1 MASTDV
7 MCSNQPKGFPNES
20 VYLSCLCVERL
31 SPCANGYLSILPP
44 RNIHDYA
51 GPLRPVLHHC
61 CLLRGSVRGE
71 VTMWRIVYLDDF
83 YWIMNLLGEERFGPY
98 ETRVEARLDFD
109 QGVHL

>member
-20 VYLSCLCVERL
+20 VYLSCLCVECLGPGAYGHL
-31 SPCANGYLSILPP
+31 SPVPP
-44 RNIHDYA
+44 CNINDHA

-61 CLLRGSVRGE
+61 CLLRGFVGGE
-71 VTMWRIVYLDDF
+71 VTMWRIVYLDDN
-83 YWIMNLLGEERFGPY
+83 YWIMNLLGEERIGPY